1 VSSGNADVL
10 GNYAQFLLG
19 ECGDHLAAE
28 AMFKRAL
35 AARDNHV
42 NNLVAYGQFLAEHRK
57 VTAFHFFF
65 QCSFGIFAYSTL
77 QDISGADDLFKR
89 ALAVDCMDGSVTSA
103 YVEFLE
109 RHIEA
114 DYRCGCIHTCRY
126 TAFIFDPH
134 SSISK
139 AVVFV

>member
-1 VSSGNADVL
+1 ML

-57 VTAFHFFF
+57 VTAFH
-65 QCSFGIFAYSTL
+65 SFSSAFLGFSLIVLCRTFLAPMTSSSARL
-77 QDISGADDLFKR
+77 QL
-89 ALAVDCMDGSVTSA
+89 
-103 YVEFLE
+103 
-109 RHIEA
+109 
-114 DYRCGCIHTCRY
+114 
-126 TAFIFDPH
+126 TAWMV
-134 SSISK
+134 
-139 AVVFV
+139 A